1 MMKSS
6 SSETRQEAS
15 ATVQGGTGT
24 RGIIGEEIRCG
35 QILDLYFQ
43 GGNNRLSQRMH
54 EGCERTGELKEE
66 ENGFRLEQLQIW
78 IFHELGW
85 KNS

>member
-1 MMKSS
+1 MTKSS

-24 RGIIGEEIRCG
+24 RGAIGEEIRRG

-43 GGNNRLSQRMH
+43 GANNRLSQWMH
-54 EGCERTGELKEE
+54 EGCERTREIKEE
-66 ENGFRLEQLQIW
+66 
-78 IFHELGW
+78 
-85 KNS
+85 